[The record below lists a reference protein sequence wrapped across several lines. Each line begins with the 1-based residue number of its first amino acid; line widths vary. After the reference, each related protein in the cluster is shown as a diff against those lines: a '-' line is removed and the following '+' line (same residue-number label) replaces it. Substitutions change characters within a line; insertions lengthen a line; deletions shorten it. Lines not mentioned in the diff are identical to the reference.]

1 MIMREERKTGPGPS
15 QVQDQF
21 QDQNP
26 DPSQDQFQEVNPE
39 ALREANPDPRVCQE
53 AAAEAC
59 QDPDLRVSAE
69 AEAGL
74 LAEAR
79 AEARAEVEAGVG
91 ANQPRDLRVDQE
103 DPDHGAQT
111 LAVVRDRSNIVAFY
125 FIHWQ
130 SLFF

>member
-1 MIMREERKTGPGPS
+1 MKEERKTGPGP
-15 QVQDQF
+15 VQDQF

-26 DPSQDQFQEVNPE
+26 DPSQDQSPEVNPA

-59 QDPDLRVSAE
+59 QDPDPRVSVE

-79 AEARAEVEAGVG
+79 AEVEAG

-111 LAVVRDRSNIVAFY
+111 LAVVRDRTNIVAFY

-130 SLFF
+130 SLLFF

>member
-1 MIMREERKTGPGPS
+1 MIMKEERKTGPGPS
-15 QVQDQF
+15 RVQDQF

-26 DPSQDQFQEVNPE
+26 DPSQGQSPEVNPA

-59 QDPDLRVSAE
+59 QDPDPRVSAE

-74 LAEAR
+74 L

-111 LAVVRDRSNIVAFY
+111 LAVVPDRTNIVAFY